1 MQHRHWFLS
10 CIGNTPLV
18 QLRSPEARR
27 GAQVWCKLE
36 FMNPG
41 GSSKDRMCVAIVE
54 SLESRDLLRQGDV
67 LLEASAGNTAISL
80 AMIAA
85 AKGYALTLVMPDT
98 VPPERKR
105 LLAAFGVRIVFTPP
119 SNGMKGSVGRA
130 VEIFEST
137 KRTVMINQFENPVNP
152 EVHRRTTGVEI
163 LKDLGRVPD
172 VFVAG
177 VGTGGTITGVGELF
191 KNENPRTRVVAVE
204 PADSAIL
211 SGGNPGPHRI
221 PGIGAG
227 FVPKILNTNI
237 IDHVAVVEYQEAVA
251 TAKLMA
257 EQEGI
262 FAGLSSGAAVHVALH
277 EARRLSS
284 EQVVVTVLC
293 DSGERYV
300 CSAS

>member
-1 MQHRHWFLS
+1 MRHRHRFLS

-41 GSSKDRMCVAIVE
+41 GSSKDRICLAIVE
-54 SLESRDLLRQGDV
+54 SLESQGLLRDGDV
-67 LLEASAGNTAISL
+67 LLEASGGNTAISL

-85 AKGYALTLVMPDT
+85 TKGYGLTLVMPDT

-105 LLAAFGVRIVFTPP
+105 LLAAYGAKIVFTSP

-130 VEIFEST
+130 MEIFESS
-137 KRTVMINQFENPVNP
+137 KRTVMINQFENPINP
-152 EVHRRTTGVEI
+152 ETHRRTTGMEI
-163 LKDLGRVPD
+163 LKDLGGVPD

-191 KNENPRTRVVAVE
+191 KKKNPRTRIVAVE

-227 FVPKILNTNI
+227 FVPKVLNANI
-237 IDHVAVVEYQEAVA
+237 IDHVAVVEYQEAVE
-251 TAKLMA
+251 TAKLLA

-262 FAGLSSGAAVHVALH
+262 FAGLSSGAAVHVALR
-277 EARRLSS
+277 EAQRLRSD
-284 EQVVVTVLC
+284 QIVVTVLC

-300 CSAS
+300 CSAP

>member
-1 MQHRHWFLS
+1 
-10 CIGNTPLV
+10 
-18 QLRSPEARR
+18 
-27 GAQVWCKLE
+27 
-36 FMNPG
+36 MNPG
-41 GSSKDRMCVAIVE
+41 GSSKDRICLAIVE
-54 SLESRDLLRQGDV
+54 SLESRELLRHGDV
-67 LLEASAGNTAISL
+67 LLEASGGNTAISL

-98 VPPERKR
+98 VPTERKR
-105 LLAAFGVRIVFTPP
+105 LLEAYGANIVFTPP
-119 SNGMKGSVGRA
+119 SSGMKGSLGRA
-130 VEIFEST
+130 AEIFEAT
-137 KRTVMINQFENPVNP
+137 NRTVMINQFENPENP
-152 EVHRRTTGVEI
+152 EVHRRTTAIEI

-191 KNENPRTRVVAVE
+191 KKKNPKAKIVAVE

-227 FVPKILNTNI
+227 FIPKILNTNV
-237 IDHVAVVEYQEAVA
+237 IDHVAVVEYQEAVE

-257 EQEGI
+257 EREGI
-262 FAGLSSGAAVHVALH
+262 NAGLSSGAAVHVALR
-277 EARRLSS
+277 EARRLPPD
-284 EQVVVTVLC
+284 QIVVTMLC

-300 CSAS
+300 CSAT